1 MSRGTGIKLRRHLR
15 RQTCCAHALLLILCV
30 AGFAQTKSDSAADQ
44 PEARILADF
53 GDRVRKYLQSRQKAG
68 GSPKPAKEPEKLAKD
83 RKQTAAKL
91 RVERTDAKQGDIFT
105 PEIAGYFR
113 RQIRATFT
121 GPEGPKIRASL
132 RRAEPVPGIVLKVNA
147 AYPATLPLQSTPPTL
162 LLNLPRLPKDLE
174 YRIVGRDLALH
185 DTVTN
190 LIVDFI
196 PNAIPAS

>member
-1 MSRGTGIKLRRHLR
+1 MSRGIGITLRRHLR
-15 RQTCCAHALLLILCV
+15 RQTCCAHALLVILCA
-30 AGFAQTKSDSAADQ
+30 AGFAQTKPDAAADQ

-68 GSPKPAKEPEKLAKD
+68 GSPKPAKEPEKLAND
-83 RKQTAAKL
+83 RKRTAAKV
-91 RVERTDAKQGDIFT
+91 RVARTDAKQGDIFT
-105 PEIAGYFR
+105 PEITEYFR
-113 RQIRATFT
+113 QQITATFA

-132 RRAEPVPGIVLKVNA
+132 RRAEPVRGIALKVNA
-147 AYPATLPLQSTPPTL
+147 AYPAALPRQSTPPTL
-162 LLNLPRLPKDLE
+162 LLNLPRLPKELE
-174 YRIVGRDLALH
+174 YRIVGRNLALH

>member
-1 MSRGTGIKLRRHLR
+1 MSRGTGITLRRQPR
-15 RQTCCAHALLLILCV
+15 RQTCYAGALLLILCV
-30 AGFAQTKSDSAADQ
+30 AGFGQTKTDTAADR

-53 GDRVRKYLQSRQKAG
+53 GDRVGKYLQSRKKVG
-68 GSPKPAKEPEKLAKD
+68 GSPKPAKEPEKLAND
-83 RKQTAAKL
+83 RKQTAAKV
-91 RVERTDAKQGDIFT
+91 RVERTDAQQGDIFT
-105 PEIAGYFR
+105 PEIAGFFR
-113 RQIRATFT
+113 KQIAATLA

-132 RRAEPVPGIVLKVNA
+132 RRAEPVRGIALKVNA
-147 AYPATLPLQSTPPTL
+147 AYPATLPRQSTPPTL

>member
-1 MSRGTGIKLRRHLR
+1 MSGNRIILI
-15 RQTCCAHALLLILCV
+15 RQFHRETCCACALLLILCATTV
-30 AGFAQTKSDSAADQ
+30 AQTKSDSAADQ

-53 GDRVRKYLQSRQKAG
+53 GDRLGKYLQSQHKAG
-68 GSPKPAKEPEKLAKD
+68 GSPKPAKEPEKLAND
-83 RKQTAAKL
+83 RKQTAAKV

-105 PEIAGYFR
+105 PEITGYFR
-113 RQIRATFT
+113 QQIAATFA

-132 RRAEPVPGIVLKVNA
+132 RRAEPVRGIALKVNA
-147 AYPATLPLQSTPPTL
+147 AYPAALPRQSTPPTL

-174 YRIVGRDLALH
+174 YRIVGHDLALH

-196 PNAIPAS
+196 RDAIPAA